1 MIALCLV
8 AMILCAIGA
17 IVVECSRNI
26 DDKWVKYFVA
36 TAFVFAVLFF
46 YSADKNREN
55 RQKSLPESKYKSSSI
70 VYLQPDSTKAI
81 VMKFDKSIQEYQ
93 VKYFD
98 KLGKSNILWV
108 KEFEIKK

>member
-8 AMILCAIGA
+8 AMILCAIGV

-70 VYLQPDSTKAI
+70 VYLQPGRKCNSILRTAYTGTKKRQAP
-81 VMKFDKSIQEYQ
+81 VL
-93 VKYFD
+93 D
-98 KLGKSNILWV
+98 KLHIAKYT
-108 KEFEIKK
+108 EQ